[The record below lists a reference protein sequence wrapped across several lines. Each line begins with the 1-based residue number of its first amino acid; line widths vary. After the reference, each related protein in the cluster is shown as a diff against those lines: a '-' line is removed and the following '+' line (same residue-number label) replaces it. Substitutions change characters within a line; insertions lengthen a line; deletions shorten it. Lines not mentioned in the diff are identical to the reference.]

1 MSVLLL
7 VISVNHMQK
16 AHFIALIQ
24 FLKSYFND
32 SSNKEKIELF
42 IERAKNE
49 NAWFSDYLIRHAMQS
64 IENQFFDHDKWTD
77 FFKINGEPSPSTKIV
92 GLVLA
97 GNLPAVGLHDILM
110 TLASGN
116 EAWIKPSSQD
126 KALIE
131 LYVTAIK
138 EFDSSIPIKMVDRLQ
153 GIQAVIA
160 TGSDFSGG
168 YFAHYFA
175 QMPHIIR
182 KNRSSMAILNGQERD
197 SDFVGLARDI
207 FTYYGLGCR
216 NVSTLAVPKNYDLV
230 PLFDVLTK
238 ETWVLDHSKYSN
250 NFQYHR
256 TLFLLNQI
264 PHYDLGNLLVT
275 ENEALVSPVGV
286 LYIHRY
292 EQPADLSAW
301 IKLHE
306 DKIQCK
312 VSLSNDIQEAIAF
325 GMSQE
330 PGLADFA
337 DGINTYDFLIN
348 LS

>member
-1 MSVLLL
+1 
-7 VISVNHMQK
+7 MQK

-24 FLKSYFND
+24 FLKSYFKD
-32 SSNKEKIELF
+32 TSNKEKIELF

-49 NAWFSDYLIRHAMQS
+49 NAWFSDYLIRLGLLS
-64 IENQFFDHDKWTD
+64 IENQFFDHDKWTE
-77 FFKINGEPSPSTKIV
+77 FFKINGEPSSYAKIV

-168 YFAHYFA
+168 YFEHYFS

-182 KNRSSMAILNGQERD
+182 KNRSSIAILNGQERD
-197 SDFVGLARDI
+197 SDFIGLARDI

-216 NVSTLAVPKNYDLV
+216 NVSTLAVPKQYDLV

-264 PHYDLGNLLVT
+264 PHYDLGNVLVT

-292 EQPADLSAW
+292 EQLADLSAW
-301 IKLHE
+301 LKHQE

-312 VSLSNDIQEAIAF
+312 VSLTKDIPDGIAF
-325 GMSQE
+325 GTSQE

-337 DGINTYDFLIN
+337 DGINTYEFLIN

>member
-1 MSVLLL
+1 MSVLLS

-24 FLKSYFND
+24 FLKSYFKD
-32 SSNKEKIELF
+32 TSNKEKIELF

-49 NAWFSDYLIRHAMQS
+49 NAWFSDYLIRLGLQS
-64 IENQFFDHDKWTD
+64 IKNQFFDHDKWTE
-77 FFKINGEPSPSTKIV
+77 FFKINGEPSSYAKIV

-168 YFAHYFA
+168 YFEHYFS

-182 KNRSSMAILNGQERD
+182 KNRSSIAILNGQERD
-197 SDFVGLARDI
+197 SDFIGLARDI

-216 NVSTLAVPKNYDLV
+216 NVSTLAVPKQYDLV

-264 PHYDLGNLLVT
+264 PHYDLGNVLVT

-292 EQPADLSAW
+292 EQLADLSAW
-301 IKLHE
+301 LKHHE

-312 VSLSNDIQEAIAF
+312 VSLTKDILDGIAF
-325 GMSQE
+325 GTSQE

-337 DGINTYDFLIN
+337 DGINTYEFLIN